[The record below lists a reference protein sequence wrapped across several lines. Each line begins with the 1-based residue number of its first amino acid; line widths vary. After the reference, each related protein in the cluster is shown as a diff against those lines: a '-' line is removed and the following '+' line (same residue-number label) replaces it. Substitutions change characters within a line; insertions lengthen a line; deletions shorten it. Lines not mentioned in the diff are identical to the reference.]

1 MPLKSVIRE
10 DPSQIRVIGEED
22 AKHVPDFPLV
32 PVGAGEDRADGLD
45 GGQFVCVG
53 LDADARVETKGQ
65 QVVHN
70 LENKKTS

>member
-1 MPLKSVIRE
+1 M
-10 DPSQIRVIGEED
+10 IGEED

-70 LENKKTS
+70 LEIRRLVKNSFKNRVVNLICF

>member
-1 MPLKSVIRE
+1 M
-10 DPSQIRVIGEED
+10 IGEEN
-22 AKHVPDFPLV
+22 AKHVPDFPFV
-32 PVGAGEDRADGLD
+32 PVGAGEDRADGLN

-53 LDADARVETKGQ
+53 LHADARVETKGQ